1 MLSHR
6 GTGRSFN
13 RCLREWEMKP
23 FLRWCFV
30 ATALTL
36 AGC

>member
-1 MLSHR
+1 
-6 GTGRSFN
+6 
-13 RCLREWEMKP
+13 MKP

-36 AGC
+36 AGCSNTSW